1 MSFGKCYDLL
11 RNTPKQSTEE
21 WEITFTS
28 FSEEAAIWRIVPFSN
43 AEELF
48 MISTKQIESTHLWNN
63 HTQFPTSHSSS
74 FAPVPSSYSLHYP
87 CSVTFSHLYRLIYK
101 RNTADESI
109 SANFDASQNY
119 LTKWMI
125 SPPFCLSSPPST
137 LRTKKEPIRPRRE
150 DIQDILLLS

>member
-48 MISTKQIESTHLWNN
+48 MISTKQIESTHLEKQP
-63 HTQFPTSHSSS
+63 HTVSYFPFLFICPSS
-74 FAPVPSSYSLHYP
+74 FFLLFTLSLLSYIFP
-87 CSVTFSHLYRLIYK
+87 
-101 RNTADESI
+101 SI
-109 SANFDASQNY
+109 SINLQKKYRRRIDFRKLRRKSELSDKMDDFPSD
-119 LTKWMI
+119 L
-125 SPPFCLSSPPST
+125 PFFSSINST
-137 LRTKKEPIRPRRE
+137 YEEGTHPT
-150 DIQDILLLS
+150 